1 MAKAY
6 TYAWQN
12 TLTQIDLN
20 CSVTEKKTD
29 KPGLDYFNKE
39 VNHA

>member
-6 TYAWQN
+6 ICT
-12 TLTQIDLN
+12 
-20 CSVTEKKTD
+20 TEQVNSDRFKLQCYREKTD

-39 VNHA
+39 V

>member
-6 TYAWQN
+6 
-12 TLTQIDLN
+12 I
-20 CSVTEKKTD
+20 CMTEQVNSDRFSLQCYQEKTD

-39 VNHA
+39 V